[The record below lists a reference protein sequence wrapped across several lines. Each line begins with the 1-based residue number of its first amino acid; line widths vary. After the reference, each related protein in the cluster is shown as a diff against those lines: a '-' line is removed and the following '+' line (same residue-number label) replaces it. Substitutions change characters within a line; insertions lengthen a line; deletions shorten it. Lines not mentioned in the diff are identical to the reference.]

1 MKYDKVASRNFC
13 YEDDAENNGNAQKN
27 DENVGEAPE
36 NNEARGEEK
45 EVQVQYTD
53 SDEGGEEESDDTST
67 E

>member
-1 MKYDKVASRNFC
+1 MMPTIMVMR
-13 YEDDAENNGNAQKN
+13 QKN

-36 NNEARGEEK
+36 NNEARGEGK